1 MPQNLVIQDVQV
13 NYGPGSADGR
23 WYTDIGGRVEF
34 TPVQPT
40 EEPHLSV
47 AATQGP
53 DGQQN
58 FAFVG
63 NTGHFKGWST
73 VLGGGL
79 GRGNSF
85 RIAPD
90 GFDNHTKNGSV
101 FGKTVKT
108 SSAGSLAFGVLYAK
122 GGGYRPTVIPT
133 TNVGL
138 VDPTSGINFSQPG
151 MRILLRSAV
160 RLL

>member
-1 MPQNLVIQDVQV
+1 MV
-13 NYGPGSADGR
+13 YSAGRRPGAR
-23 WYTDIGGRVEF
+23 
-34 TPVQPT
+34 Q
-40 EEPHLSV
+40 
-47 AATQGP
+47 
-53 DGQQN
+53 
-58 FAFVG
+58 
-63 NTGHFKGWST
+63 
-73 VLGGGL
+73 
-79 GRGNSF
+79 SF

-138 VDPTSGINFSQPG
+138 VNPTTGINFSQPG
-151 MRILLRSAV
+151 CGFLFALCRTPLITSTTPMKCL
-160 RLL
+160 